1 MTTRTAIVVFPGVEE
16 LDFVAPFE
24 VLSAARR
31 LGAELV
37 IALDALEPEI
47 TAFHGM
53 RITGLATLESA
64 DACDLV
70 VVPGGAWLAGGNTGV
85 RAAVAEG
92 RIAQWLRARHA
103 RGAVIASVCT
113 GVFLLAEAGL
123 LAGRR
128 AATHH
133 SAKDDLASYEGVA
146 LATGRVV
153 DAGDI
158 VTAGGVTSGLDLA
171 LRLVERFCGPE
182 LARKTEDYLEY
193 ESRA

>member
-1 MTTRTAIVVFPGVEE
+1 MRAAIVVFPGVEE

-31 LGAELV
+31 LGANLEVALV
-37 IALDALEPEI
+37 ALEPEI

-53 RITGLATLESA
+53 RVAGLAPLESA
-64 DACDLV
+64 NDCNLV
-70 VVPGGAWLAGGNTGV
+70 IVPGGAWLAGGQTGV
-85 RAAVAEG
+85 RAAVADG
-92 RIAQWLRARHA
+92 RIAEWLRGRHA

-113 GVFLLAEAGL
+113 GAFLLAEAGL

-128 AATHH
+128 ATTHH
-133 SAKDDLASYEGVA
+133 SAKSDLARYEGVE
-146 LATGRVV
+146 LAEGRVV
-153 DAGDI
+153 DAGD
-158 VTAGGVTSGLDLA
+158 VLTAGGVTSGLDLA
-171 LRLVERFCGPE
+171 LRLVERFFGPE